1 MMWWAVWCA
10 VVMVG
15 AGTAAA
21 PAQDSLSQ
29 LAPLDLVQID
39 PSAPDDESVSY
50 AMPSSLGG
58 RYAAGAAPWLYLLA
72 EMPHDS
78 QVAKRGIPSRARRGF
93 SINPAVDVLQR
104 GAVINLIER
113 LAQNNRSYLN
123 RVGKRSHRATGRRS
137 LQAED
142 AVSFHRPAHVRAAGE
157 AEPREGEEDTHAPGG
172 A

>member
-123 RVGKRSHRATGRRS
+123 RVGKRSHRATDSSERAPLS
-137 LQAED
+137 LEN
-142 AVSFHRPAHVRAAGE
+142 
-157 AEPREGEEDTHAPGG
+157 
-172 A
+172 